1 MKRFSEIQ
9 KKSRVLKRI
18 NEADETQAN
27 LPSNYEDMS
36 KEELIKLMSGQS
48 KTEENT
54 EEPEEEKSE
63 VSSEDS
69 GSNDASK
76 FFSKLFESREMAH
89 IYHLQVK
96 GDMGSH
102 AKHIALQEY
111 YEGDDEG
118 EGGILDPLDGLIEM
132 YQGQF
137 GIIEEYDVIDT
148 KETKTKD
155 PIKYF
160 TELAEFIKKERKN
173 YFNEEDTHYFNLI
186 DDVLVLIYRLLYKLK
201 FTK

>member
-9 KKSRVLKRI
+9 KRSKIRRI
-18 NEADETQAN
+18 NEADEVQAN
-27 LPSNYEDMS
+27 LPGNYEDMS
-36 KEELIKLMSGQS
+36 KEDLIKLMTGNKQQQDNQEE
-48 KTEENT
+48 TEKEET
-54 EEPEEEKSE
+54 EKE
-63 VSSEDS
+63 VSVEKV
-69 GSNDASK
+69 GAVK

-89 IYHLQVK
+89 VYHLQVK

-118 EGGILDPLDGLIEM
+118 EGGILEPLDGLIEM

-137 GIIEEYDVIDT
+137 GIIEGYETIDT
-148 KETKTKD
+148 SSTMTKD
-155 PIKYF
+155 PIEYF
-160 TELAEFIKKERKN
+160 TELGEFVKKERHN
-173 YFNEEDTHYFNLI
+173 CFDTEDTHYFNLI
-186 DDVLVLIYRLLYKLK
+186 DDVLVLIYQLLYKLK

>member
-18 NEADETQAN
+18 NEADETPAN

-36 KEELIKLMSGQS
+36 KEELLALMAGKKEQP
-48 KTEENT
+48 
-54 EEPEEEKSE
+54 EPEKEEEEKVE
-63 VSSEDS
+63 VSEGGDVIKFI
-69 GSNDASK
+69 SK
-76 FFSKLFESREMAH
+76 IFESRQMAH
-89 IYHLQVK
+89 VYHLQVK

-118 EGGILDPLDGLIEM
+118 EGGVLDSLDTLIEIYQAQYGLIE
-132 YQGQF
+132 G
-137 GIIEEYDVIDT
+137 YDIIDT
-148 KETKTKD
+148 KESNSKD
-155 PIKYF
+155 PIEYF
-160 TELAEFIKKERKN
+160 MDLGKFIKSERKN
-173 YFNEEDTHYFNLI
+173 CFNEEDTEFFNII
-186 DDVLVLIYRLLYKLK
+186 DDILVLIYQTIYKLK

>member
-1 MKRFSEIQ
+1 MKKFSDF
-9 KKSRVLKRI
+9 KPVKSKRI
-18 NEADETQAN
+18 NEADENQTGQEMVPAN
-27 LPSNYEDMS
+27 LPENIIGQEQQN
-36 KEELIKLMSGQS
+36 EEQ
-48 KTEENT
+48 
-54 EEPEEEKSE
+54 PSE
-63 VSSEDS
+63 GGDV
-69 GSNDASK
+69 SK

-155 PIKYF
+155 PIEYF